1 MEEQR
6 TRNFAESGTGLID
19 IDGLKL
25 HARWR
30 MTGTQ
35 QYRAGAGASIDGRR
49 HDISI
54 AVYFDKLP
62 DERSTVD
69 ELLERITAD
78 PGRTLSVD
86 LGRTGHPAMYCH
98 ETRTDQSGN
107 PSAITL
113 ADKSPA
119 ELRDRR

>member
-6 TRNFAESGTGLID
+6 TRNFTESGTGLIE
-19 IDGLKL
+19 IDGLKF

-35 QYRAGAGASIDGRR
+35 QYLAGAGASIDGRR
-49 HDISI
+49 TDVSLT
-54 AVYFDKLP
+54 VYFDKLP
-62 DERSTVD
+62 DERAIVD
-69 ELLERITAD
+69 ELLGRIAAD
-78 PGRTLSVD
+78 QGRALAVD

-98 ETRTDQSGN
+98 ETRMDQSGN

-113 ADKSPA
+113 AEQAAAESP
-119 ELRDRR
+119 

>member
-1 MEEQR
+1 MEEKR
-6 TRNFAESGTGLID
+6 TRNFAESGTGIID

-35 QYRAGAGASIDGRR
+35 QYLAGPGASIDGRR

-54 AVYFDKLP
+54 TFYFDKLA
-62 DERSTVD
+62 DERATVD
-69 ELLERITAD
+69 ELLQRITAERQR
-78 PGRTLSVD
+78 PLAVD

-113 ADKSPA
+113 SDQPA
-119 ELRDRR
+119 AEAP